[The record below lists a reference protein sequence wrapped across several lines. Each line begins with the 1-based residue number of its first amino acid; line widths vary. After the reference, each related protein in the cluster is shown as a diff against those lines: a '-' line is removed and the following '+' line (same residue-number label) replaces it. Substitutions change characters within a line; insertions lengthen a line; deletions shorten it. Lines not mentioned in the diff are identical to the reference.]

1 MPPNIHKHSLSEVPA
16 EELINRSFGI
26 PKEDLIEMGAT
37 NALILGDE
45 GDDLVTVLR
54 ELLVVGTPRKILVIL
69 TSGLIDSM
77 YLSKRAAIS
86 ALSNIPFW
94 TELID
99 PLAPGTVIHLS

>member
-45 GDDLVTVLR
+45 VDDLVTVLR
-54 ELLVVGTPRKILVIL
+54 RLLVVGTPRKILVIL
-69 TSGLIDSM
+69 TPGLAERRSQKEGLYPLLATFRSGLS
-77 YLSKRAAIS
+77 
-86 ALSNIPFW
+86 
-94 TELID
+94 
-99 PLAPGTVIHLS
+99 